1 MTATHMPHTADI
13 KEQFAYILDYLPNG
27 YAEDTRPIH
36 LRKPLAQS
44 LGSDYFI
51 LLELSIK
58 EGERVEIESKVF
70 VGKGERD
77 IVKHVERRLKYEEL
91 THTAEIELPVII
103 EHIVKENEAKYVEF
117 YNMAQPI
124 TTRLHMLELLPG
136 IGKKMMWA
144 IIDERKKGKF
154 KSFREIEERVKG
166 LHHPDK
172 LIAKRIEEEI
182 KDETIKYR
190 LFAK

>member
-1 MTATHMPHTADI
+1 MTTANMPHTTEI
-13 KEQFAYILDYLPNG
+13 KEQYAYILDYLPTG
-27 YAEDTRPIH
+27 HAEDTRPIH
-36 LRKPLAQS
+36 LRRPVAQA
-44 LGSDYFI
+44 LGADYFI

-58 EGERVEIESKVF
+58 EGERVEIESRVF

-77 IVKHVERRLKYEEL
+77 IVKHVERRLRYEEL
-91 THTAEIELPVII
+91 THTALIELPVIM
-103 EHIVKENEAKYVEF
+103 EKIVKENEAKYVEF
-117 YNMAQPI
+117 YNNAQPI

-154 KSFREIEERVKG
+154 KDFHDIEERVKG
-166 LHHPDK
+166 LHHPEK

-182 KDETIKYR
+182 KDESIKYR
-190 LFAK
+190 MFAK

>member
-1 MTATHMPHTADI
+1 MTTAHMPHTTDI
-13 KEQFAYILDYLPNG
+13 KEQYAYILDYLPTG
-27 YAEDTRPIH
+27 HAEDTRPIH
-36 LRKPLAQS
+36 LRRPVAQA
-44 LGSDYFI
+44 LGADYFI

-58 EGERVEIESKVF
+58 EGERVEIESKLF

-103 EHIVKENEAKYVEF
+103 EKIVKDNEAKYVEF
-117 YNMAQPI
+117 YNNAQPI

-154 KSFREIEERVKG
+154 TSFREIEERVKG
-166 LHHPDK
+166 LHHPEK

>member
-1 MTATHMPHTADI
+1 MTTTHMPHTTDI
-13 KEQFAYILDYLPNG
+13 KEQYAYILDYLPTG
-27 YAEDTRPIH
+27 HAQDTRPIH
-36 LRKPLAQS
+36 LRRPVAQA
-44 LGSDYFI
+44 LGADYFI

-77 IVKHVERRLKYEEL
+77 IVKHVERRLKYDEL
-91 THTAEIELPVII
+91 THTALVELPVII
-103 EHIVKENEAKYVEF
+103 EKIVKENEAKYIEF
-117 YNMAQPI
+117 YNNAQPI

-144 IIDERKKGKF
+144 VIDEKKKGKF
-154 KSFREIEERVKG
+154 SGFRDIEERVKG
-166 LHHPDK
+166 LHHPEK

-182 KDETIKYR
+182 KDEHIKYR

>member
-1 MTATHMPHTADI
+1 MTTTHAPHTTDI
-13 KEQFAYILDYLPNG
+13 KEQYAYILDYLPNG
-27 YAEDTRPIH
+27 YSGDTRPIH
-36 LRKPLAQS
+36 LRKPLAQA
-44 LGSDYFI
+44 LGADFFI

-58 EGERVEIESKVF
+58 EGERVEIESRVF

-77 IVKHVERRLKYEEL
+77 IVKHVERRLKYDEL
-91 THTAEIELPVII
+91 THTAKIELPPVI
-103 EHIVKENEAKYVEF
+103 ENIVKENEAKYVEF
-117 YNMAQPI
+117 YNNAQPI

-144 IIDERKKGKF
+144 IIDERKKGRF
-154 KSFREIEERVKG
+154 KSFHDIEERVKG

-182 KDETIKYR
+182 KDESIKYR

>member
-1 MTATHMPHTADI
+1 MTTTHMPHTTDI
-13 KEQFAYILDYLPNG
+13 KEQYAYILDYLPTG
-27 YAEDTRPIH
+27 HAEDTRPIH
-36 LRKPLAQS
+36 LRRPVAQA
-44 LGSDYFI
+44 LGADYFI

-91 THTAEIELPVII
+91 THTALVELPVIM
-103 EHIVKENEAKYVEF
+103 EKIVKENEAKYVEF
-117 YNMAQPI
+117 YNNAQPI

-154 KSFREIEERVKG
+154 KSFRDIEERVKG
-166 LHHPDK
+166 LHHPEK

-182 KDETIKYR
+182 KDESIKYR
-190 LFAK
+190 MFAK

>member
-1 MTATHMPHTADI
+1 MTTTHMPHTTDI
-13 KEQFAYILDYLPNG
+13 KEQYAYILDYLPTG
-27 YAEDTRPIH
+27 HAEDTRPIH
-36 LRKPLAQS
+36 LRRPVAQA
-44 LGSDYFI
+44 LGADYFI

-91 THTAEIELPVII
+91 THTALVELPVII
-103 EHIVKENEAKYVEF
+103 EKIVKENEARYVEF
-117 YNMAQPI
+117 YNNAQPI

-154 KSFREIEERVKG
+154 KGFRDIEERVKG
-166 LHHPDK
+166 LHHPEK

>member
-1 MTATHMPHTADI
+1 MTTTHAPHTTDI
-13 KEQFAYILDYLPNG
+13 KEQYAYILDYMPNG
-27 YAEDTRPIH
+27 YSGDTRPIH
-36 LRKPLAQS
+36 LRKPVAQG
-44 LGSDYFI
+44 LGADFFI

-77 IVKHVERRLKYEEL
+77 IVKHVERRLRYEEL
-91 THTAEIELPVII
+91 THTAEIELPPVI
-103 EHIVKENEAKYVEF
+103 ESIVKENEAKYVEF
-117 YNMAQPI
+117 YNNAQPI

-154 KSFREIEERVKG
+154 KSFHDIEERVKG
-166 LHHPDK
+166 LHHPEK

-182 KDETIKYR
+182 KDESIKYR

>member
-1 MTATHMPHTADI
+1 MTTTRMPHTTDI
-13 KEQFAYILDYLPNG
+13 KEQYAYILDYLPTG

-36 LRKPLAQS
+36 LRKPLAQA
-44 LGSDYFI
+44 LGADYFI

-58 EGERVEIESKVF
+58 EGVRVEIESRVF
-70 VGKGERD
+70 VGKGDRD
-77 IVKHVERRLKYEEL
+77 IVKHVERRLKYDEL
-91 THTAEIELPVII
+91 TQTAKIELPVII
-103 EHIVKENEAKYVEF
+103 EKIVRENEARYVEF
-117 YNMAQPI
+117 YNAAQPI

-144 IIDERKKGKF
+144 TIDERKKGKF

-166 LHHPDK
+166 LHHPEK

>member
-1 MTATHMPHTADI
+1 MTTTHMPHTTDI
-13 KEQFAYILDYLPNG
+13 KEQYAYILDYLPTG
-27 YAEDTRPIH
+27 HAEDTRPIH
-36 LRKPLAQS
+36 LRRPVAQA
-44 LGSDYFI
+44 LGADYFI

-70 VGKGERD
+70 VGKGDRD
-77 IVKHVERRLKYEEL
+77 IVKHVERRLKYDEL
-91 THTAEIELPVII
+91 THTALVELPVIL
-103 EHIVKENEAKYVEF
+103 EKIVKENEAKYVEF
-117 YNMAQPI
+117 YNNAQPI

-154 KSFREIEERVKG
+154 KDFRDIEERVKG
-166 LHHPDK
+166 LHHPEK

-182 KDETIKYR
+182 KDESIKYR
-190 LFAK
+190 MFAK

>member
-1 MTATHMPHTADI
+1 MTQTTPHADI
-13 KEQFAYILDYLPNG
+13 KEQYAYILDYLPTG
-27 YAEDTRPIH
+27 YSEDTRPIH
-36 LRKPLAQS
+36 LRKPLAQA
-44 LGSDYFI
+44 LGADYFI
-51 LLELSIK
+51 LLELSVK
-58 EGERVEIESKVF
+58 EGERVEIDGKVF

-77 IVKHVERRLKYEEL
+77 IVKHVERRLRYDEL
-91 THTAEIELPVII
+91 THGSKVELPIII
-103 EHIVKENEAKYVEF
+103 EKIVKENEAKYVDF
-117 YNMAQPI
+117 YNNAQPI

-154 KSFREIEERVKG
+154 KSFRDIEERVKG
-166 LHHPDK
+166 LHHPEK

>member
-1 MTATHMPHTADI
+1 MTTTHAPHTTDI
-13 KEQFAYILDYLPNG
+13 KEQYAYILDYLPNG

-36 LRKPLAQS
+36 LRKPLAQA
-44 LGSDYFI
+44 LGAEFFI

-58 EGERVEIESKVF
+58 EGERLEIESRVF

-77 IVKHVERRLKYEEL
+77 VVKHVERRLKYDEL
-91 THTAEIELPVII
+91 THTAQLELPIVI
-103 EHIVKENEAKYVEF
+103 EQIVKENEAKYVEF
-117 YNMAQPI
+117 YNVAQPI

-154 KSFREIEERVKG
+154 KGFHDIEERVKG
-166 LHHPDK
+166 LHHPEK

-182 KDETIKYR
+182 RDETIKYR

>member
-1 MTATHMPHTADI
+1 MTHTTDI
-13 KEQFAYILDYLPNG
+13 KEQYAYIIDFLPTG
-27 YAEDTRPIH
+27 HAEDTRPIH
-36 LRKPLAQS
+36 LRQPIAQA
-44 LGSDYFI
+44 LGADYYI

-58 EGERVEIESKVF
+58 ENVRVEIEKKVF

-77 IVKHVERRLKYEEL
+77 VVKHVERRLSYEEL
-91 THTAEIELPVII
+91 THSAKIEMPYMI
-103 EHIVKENEAKYVEF
+103 EKIVKENEAKYVEF
-117 YNMAQPI
+117 YNIAQPI

-154 KSFREIEERVKG
+154 KSFADIETRIKG
-166 LHHPDK
+166 LHHPEK

-182 KDETIKYR
+182 QDQNIKYR
-190 LFAK
+190 MFAK

>member
-1 MTATHMPHTADI
+1 MTTTHAPHTTDI
-13 KEQFAYILDYLPNG
+13 KEQYAYILDYLPKG
-27 YAEDTRPIH
+27 YRADTRPIH
-36 LRKPLAQS
+36 LRKPLAQA
-44 LGSDYFI
+44 LGADFFI

-58 EGERVEIESKVF
+58 EGERIEIESKVF

-77 IVKHVERRLKYEEL
+77 MVKHVERRLKYDEL
-91 THTAEIELPVII
+91 THTAKIELPPVI
-103 EHIVKENEAKYVEF
+103 ENIVKENEAKYIEF
-117 YNMAQPI
+117 YNNAQPI

-182 KDETIKYR
+182 KDESIKYR

>member
-1 MTATHMPHTADI
+1 MTTTHAPHTTDI
-13 KEQFAYILDYLPNG
+13 KEQYAYILDYLPNG
-27 YAEDTRPIH
+27 YSEDTRPIH

-44 LGSDYFI
+44 LGADYFI
-51 LLELSIK
+51 LLELGIK
-58 EGERVEIESKVF
+58 EGERLEIESKVF

-77 IVKHVERRLKYEEL
+77 IVKHVERRLRYEEL
-91 THTAEIELPVII
+91 THTAVIEMPHVI
-103 EHIVKENEAKYVEF
+103 ETIVKENEAKYIEF
-117 YNMAQPI
+117 YNNAQPI

>member
-1 MTATHMPHTADI
+1 MTTTHMPHTTDI
-13 KEQFAYILDYLPNG
+13 KEQYAYILDYLPTG
-27 YAEDTRPIH
+27 HAEDARPIH
-36 LRKPLAQS
+36 LRKPVAQA
-44 LGSDYFI
+44 LGADFFI

-58 EGERVEIESKVF
+58 EGERVEIESGVF

-103 EHIVKENEAKYVEF
+103 EKIVKDNEAKYVEF
-117 YNMAQPI
+117 YNNAQPI

-166 LHHPDK
+166 LHHPEK

>member
-1 MTATHMPHTADI
+1 MPH
-13 KEQFAYILDYLPNG
+13 
-27 YAEDTRPIH
+27 
-36 LRKPLAQS
+36 
-44 LGSDYFI
+44 
-51 LLELSIK
+51 
-58 EGERVEIESKVF
+58 VIE
-70 VGKGERD
+70 
-77 IVKHVERRLKYEEL
+77 
-91 THTAEIELPVII
+91 T
-103 EHIVKENEAKYVEF
+103 IVKENEAKYIEF
-117 YNMAQPI
+117 YNNAQPI